1 MTSLFFSFLIALFAV
16 CIIVVIYLWQEKEF
30 IEPTK
35 PFILDS
41 VPHRS
46 IFESDEEYSVCYKK
60 AEEENKKEREEAE
73 CKYKNDIQEYEDNI
87 ARQKR
92 RGIIFT
98 IITIMVFISIFCLA
112 YFSISYYCTISYE
125 KQIAGY
131 EAQKITIEQSLDN
144 EDLSGLERIELVN
157 KASELNEW
165 LAEEKIEISKWTKFD
180 IYNSVKEQYANAE
193 YINLT

>member
-1 MTSLFFSFLIALFAV
+1 MTSLFFSFLISGLIL
-16 CIIVVIYLWQEKEF
+16 CIMVLIYLWQEKEF

-35 PFILDS
+35 PFVLDY
-41 VPHRS
+41 VPYR
-46 IFESDEEYSVCYKK
+46 IVFESNEEYSVRCKE
-60 AEEENKKEREEAE
+60 AEEENKKEREKAE
-73 CKYKNDIQEYEDNI
+73 YEYKNEVQEYEDNI
-87 ARQKR
+87 ARQNR
-92 RGIIFT
+92 RSIIFT
-98 IITIMVFISIFCLA
+98 IIAIMVFISIFCLA
-112 YFSISYYCTISYE
+112 YFSISYLRATYYE

-157 KASELNEW
+157 NASKLNEW

-180 IYNSVKEQYANAE
+180 IYSSVKEQYANAE

>member
-1 MTSLFFSFLIALFAV
+1 MTSLFFSFLISGLIL
-16 CIIVVIYLWQEKEF
+16 CIMVLIYLWQEKEF

-35 PFILDS
+35 PFVLDY
-41 VPHRS
+41 VPYR
-46 IFESDEEYSVCYKK
+46 IVFESNEEYSVRCKE
-60 AEEENKKEREEAE
+60 AEEENKKEREKAE
-73 CKYKNDIQEYEDNI
+73 YEYKNEVQEYEDNI
-87 ARQKR
+87 ARQNR
-92 RGIIFT
+92 RSIIFT
-98 IITIMVFISIFCLA
+98 IIAIMVFISIFCLA
-112 YFSISYYCTISYE
+112 YFSISYLRATYYE

-157 KASELNEW
+157 NASELNEW

-180 IYNSVKEQYANAE
+180 IYSSVKEQYANAE